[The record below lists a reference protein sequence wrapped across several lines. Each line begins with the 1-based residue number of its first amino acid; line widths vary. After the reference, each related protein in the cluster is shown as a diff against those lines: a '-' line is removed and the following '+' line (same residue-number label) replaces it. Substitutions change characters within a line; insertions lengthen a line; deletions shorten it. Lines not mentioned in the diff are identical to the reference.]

1 MGKTIKAFMLMF
13 VATILFASGPIFFK
27 IAVNTGLAIGNTIFY
42 FFVVASLFGFITLR
56 NKPKKALSEKET
68 GKVIIAGL
76 AWAIMIIAYV
86 TAFQMRTIT
95 ETALLVGLAP
105 IFSVILTIIL
115 LKEKVKNYSLLF
127 LSLIVGT
134 VSVLIF
140 IGEGVN
146 ITTGTISITFL
157 ILGTLTAMSAAIT
170 RITRESLSREGL
182 PKETIMTYVTAV
194 AALFSLVY
202 IVLTN
207 GITEQLL
214 ILPNINQTLL
224 ILFMGIGTVWVPG
237 LLTLKATEM
246 AGSLS
251 KLNIL
256 DYSTPILTA
265 LIAFA
270 LVGER
275 GFEYITLL
283 ISFVGIAVAA
293 MLINKAIEKK

>member
-1 MGKTIKAFMLMF
+1 MF

-27 IAVNTGLAIGNTIFY
+27 ITVNTGLPVGITIFS

-56 NKPKKALSEKET
+56 NKPKKALSEKEI

-115 LKEKVKNYSLLF
+115 LKEKVKSYSLLL

-134 VSVLIF
+134 ISVLIF
-140 IGEGVN
+140 VGEGVDV
-146 ITTGTISITFL
+146 TAGTVSITFL
-157 ILGTLTAMSAAIT
+157 ILGTLTAVNAAIT
-170 RITRESLSREGL
+170 RITRESLRRNGV
-182 PKETIMTYVTAV
+182 PMPVIMTHVTAV

-237 LLTLKATEM
+237 LLTLKAAKM

-265 LIAFA
+265 LMAFA

-275 GFEYITLL
+275 GFEYNTLL

>member
-1 MGKTIKAFMLMF
+1 MGTI
-13 VATILFASGPIFFK
+13 
-27 IAVNTGLAIGNTIFY
+27 
-42 FFVVASLFGFITLR
+42 
-56 NKPKKALSEKET
+56 
-68 GKVIIAGL
+68 
-76 AWAIMIIAYV
+76 
-86 TAFQMRTIT
+86 
-95 ETALLVGLAP
+95 
-105 IFSVILTIIL
+105 
-115 LKEKVKNYSLLF
+115 
-127 LSLIVGT
+127 
-134 VSVLIF
+134 SVLIF
-140 IGEGVN
+140 VGEGVDV
-146 ITTGTISITFL
+146 TAGTVSITFL
-157 ILGTLTAMSAAIT
+157 ILGTLTAVNAAIT
-170 RITRESLSREGL
+170 RITRESLRRNGI
-182 PKETIMTYVTAV
+182 PMPVIMTHVTAV

-237 LLTLKATEM
+237 LLTLKAAKM

-265 LIAFA
+265 LMAFA

-275 GFEYITLL
+275 GFEYNTLL